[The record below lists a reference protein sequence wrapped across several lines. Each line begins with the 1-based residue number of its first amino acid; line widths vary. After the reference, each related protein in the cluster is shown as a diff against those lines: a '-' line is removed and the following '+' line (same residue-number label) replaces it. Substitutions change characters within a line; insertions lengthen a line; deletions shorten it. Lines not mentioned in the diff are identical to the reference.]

1 MQLPGWQSS
10 CSATEQNRTMLNPFL
25 LMPSHHASALPWT
38 VLSVLWCSVL
48 LAMES
53 CAHAQHCITSTLTA
67 MSFGAYIHPPIKGSD
82 VGGKNLAGA
91 WNLLPSHPHPSGLLY
106 RFHGT
111 RTLPPH
117 EGVTCFDLCLW
128 LHSTPDGM
136 GLTWNLSPSLPEPA
150 QSGPSAQPVPAPHR
164 LPSSP
169 H

>member
-1 MQLPGWQSS
+1 MSI
-10 CSATEQNRTMLNPFL
+10 L
-25 LMPSHHASALPWT
+25 LSKALMWG
-38 VLSVLWCSVL
+38 
-48 LAMES
+48 E
-53 CAHAQHCITSTLTA
+53 
-67 MSFGAYIHPPIKGSD
+67 
-82 VGGKNLAGA
+82 KNLAGA

-150 QSGPSAQPVPAPHR
+150 QSGPPAQPVPAPHR
-164 LPSSP
+164 LPFNPHWFAMAAGNQSP
-169 H
+169 LNVHIYSHHHCHSTEGHPEALLTLQLRISLPQHRGSLLVIWKNKS